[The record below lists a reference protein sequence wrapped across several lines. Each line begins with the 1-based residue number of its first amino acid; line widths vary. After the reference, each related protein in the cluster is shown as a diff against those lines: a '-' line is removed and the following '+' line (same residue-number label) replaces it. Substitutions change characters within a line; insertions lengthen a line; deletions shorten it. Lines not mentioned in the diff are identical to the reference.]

1 MPAITFDRFD
11 GGLDVRQLASSADAN
26 RLRML
31 KNAYVTTGRTIRKRP
46 GLKRLGSLNS
56 GSFGLF
62 GGVDAL
68 WTFSAFGGDHAQ
80 FPQIK
85 NSRIREPYGK
95 NMVRLIHAEVFNGF
109 VYAVVECED
118 GSIEHH
124 YLDGKYDTLI
134 QDANCPHSRS
144 LIKKAGKLFAI
155 KNDVVR
161 FSATGNA
168 LDWSTPDDAG
178 FLPVALQQSVN
189 NKPVALGEYQGNL
202 VVFFEDS
209 AQIWQ
214 VDPDPKNHKLISTV
228 PIGTPFAYS
237 HAGMGSDIFFLSQNG
252 FRSVA
257 VQAFST
263 NLMDNDIGSP
273 IDALVQQDL
282 KRPLEP
288 KMVYW
293 RGTGQLLCFMGD
305 YAYVYS
311 YSRSSKISA
320 WSVWT
325 FPFTVD
331 AVAEQEA
338 KLYLRSGADLYVFD
352 PDSHSDNG
360 QPIEVVAEL
369 PYLDMRKPGVL
380 KQFSGVDVAAA
391 GSLDMQFAF
400 DPARPD
406 LLTPPIHLSGDTRPL
421 PRLPVEVMATNL
433 SIRISNRDDK
443 AFELASVTL
452 YYELAG
458 GFAV

>member
-134 QDANCPHSRS
+134 QDTNCPHSRS

-168 LDWSTPDDAG
+168 RDWSTPDDAG

-214 VDPDPKNHKLISTV
+214 V
-228 PIGTPFAYS
+228 
-237 HAGMGSDIFFLSQNG
+237 
-252 FRSVA
+252 
-257 VQAFST
+257 
-263 NLMDNDIGSP
+263 
-273 IDALVQQDL
+273 
-282 KRPLEP
+282 EP

-320 WSVWT
+320 WSVWS

-331 AVAEQEA
+331 AVAEYEA

-352 PDSHSDNG
+352 PDSHADNG

-380 KQFSGVDVAAA
+380 KQFTGVDVAAA

>member
-68 WTFSAFGGDHAQ
+68 WTFSAFGGEHAQ

-85 NSRIREPYGK
+85 NSRIREPYGRD
-95 NMVRLIHAEVFNGF
+95 MRRLIHAEVFNGF
-109 VYAVVECED
+109 VYAVVECAD
-118 GSIEHH
+118 SSIEHH

-134 QDANCPHSRS
+134 QDTNCPHSKS

-155 KNDVVR
+155 KND
-161 FSATGNA
+161 
-168 LDWSTPDDAG
+168 
-178 FLPVALQQSVN
+178 
-189 NKPVALGEYQGNL
+189 L

-325 FPFTVD
+325 FPFVVD

-352 PDSHSDNG
+352 PDSYTDNG